1 MIQPVTFAMMLAHFT
16 LKLLLIA
23 LPLKAAYSLLVLA
36 PLRPHVLLLHQLI
49 ALMQITVFI
58 LLPYAVLIQMLI
70 LFVVMKVHVLI
81 LFQFIALKQIL
92 QDVPSI
98 QLLLAHALKVLLPK
112 VVVPLPALLLQLF
125 KFALVFALV

>member
-1 MIQPVTFAMMLAHFT
+1 MLAHFI